1 MKNISIL
8 GSTGSVGTQALEVI
22 DCLDDVRVAGLS
34 SNTDIHLLEKQI
46 RKYKP
51 PVAAVADEKSA
62 LALKISV
69 ADTPTKVVGGAAG
82 LCEVAAAPE
91 ADFVLTAIVG
101 IAGLIPTLTAI
112 ENNKNILLANK
123 ETLVT
128 AGDIV
133 MGAARAR
140 NVIIIP
146 VDSEHSAVFQCLQG
160 GDRDIKRIILTA
172 SGGSFYGKKRKDLE
186 SVTVVQALSHPN
198 WDMGK
203 KVTIDSST
211 LINKGLEV
219 IEAHHLFG
227 IDYDR
232 IDVVIQRESIIH
244 SMVEF
249 EDNSILAQMG
259 WPDMKLPIH
268 YAICY
273 PERKKSPARQ
283 MDFSRLSS
291 ISFSPPDVE
300 TFRLLPLAISAGKR
314 GATAPVVLNAANEA
328 AVELFL
334 KGRISFLDIERIVE
348 KCLNAHTIIPT
359 PSIGDIIET
368 DRQIKEEIMYD
379 NGNIRNNSISAS
391 DTGS

>member
-1 MKNISIL
+1 
-8 GSTGSVGTQALEVI
+8 
-22 DCLDDVRVAGLS
+22 
-34 SNTDIHLLEKQI
+34 
-46 RKYKP
+46 
-51 PVAAVADEKSA
+51 
-62 LALKISV
+62 
-69 ADTPTKVVGGAAG
+69 
-82 LCEVAAAPE
+82 
-91 ADFVLTAIVG
+91 
-101 IAGLIPTLTAI
+101 
-112 ENNKNILLANK
+112 
-123 ETLVT
+123 
-128 AGDIV
+128 
-133 MGAARAR
+133 
-140 NVIIIP
+140 
-146 VDSEHSAVFQCLQG
+146 
-160 GDRDIKRIILTA
+160 
-172 SGGSFYGKKRKDLE
+172 
-186 SVTVVQALSHPN
+186 
-198 WDMGK
+198 
-203 KVTIDSST
+203 
-211 LINKGLEV
+211 
-219 IEAHHLFG
+219 
-227 IDYDR
+227 
-232 IDVVIQRESIIH
+232 
-244 SMVEF
+244 MVEF

-379 NGNIRNNSISAS
+379 NAISAIIVFLLLILVWS
-391 DTGS
+391 SAFICKAADIKVLEFLQSGWGPQYLKTARRNGLFYSGFAYRRFLQNGGRRRDIG